1 MRIGIVCYPTYGG
14 SGVVATE
21 LGRTLA
27 EKGYTVHFI
36 AYQQPVRLVKFS
48 PPVYF
53 HEVAV
58 SEYPLFEFPPFELAL
73 TSKMIQVAKDE
84 KLDLLHVHYA
94 IPHASSAYMAK
105 QILLKENILLP
116 YITTLHGTDITI
128 VGKEPELEPVI
139 TFSINQSDKVTAVS
153 HYLKEE
159 TCQHF
164 NIQKEIHVI
173 PNFICLKEIESA
185 TADIEL
191 KKHIAPNGEPI
202 LTHISNFRKVKRID
216 DVIRIFS
223 AVRKHL
229 PAKLLMI
236 GDGPERNAAAS
247 LAKDL
252 QVNHDIHFVGKLKE
266 TFPALKISDLFLL
279 PSASESFGLS
289 ALEAMACGVPVI
301 GTQAGGLP
309 EVVVH
314 EKTGFLHPI
323 GDIDSMSRSAL
334 QLLQYPSLY
343 QNMRK
348 NCHLHAQQY
357 SSRNIVPLYEQ
368 LYQQLLSEQN
378 KTI

>member
-21 LGRTLA
+21 LGKALA

-48 PPVYF
+48 PLVYF

-58 SEYPLFEFPPFELAL
+58 SEYPLFEFPPFESAL

-105 QILLKENILLP
+105 QILLKENIFLP

-139 TFSINQSDKVTAVS
+139 TFSINQSDRITAVS
-153 HYLKEE
+153 HYLRTE
-159 TCQHF
+159 TFQHF
-164 NIQKEIHVI
+164 NIKKEIHVI
-173 PNFICLKEIESA
+173 PNFICLKEIEEA
-185 TADIEL
+185 PTDMAL
-191 KKHIAPNGEPI
+191 KKHIAPNGEPV

-216 DVIRIFS
+216 DVIKIF
-223 AVRKHL
+223 AEIRKKISV
-229 PAKLLMI
+229 KLLMI
-236 GDGPERNAAAS
+236 GDGPERNAAVN
-247 LAKDL
+247 LAKEL
-252 QVNHDIHFVGKLKE
+252 QVIHDIHFVGKLKE
-266 TFPALKISDLFLL
+266 TLPALKISDLFLL

-323 GDIDSMSRSAL
+323 GDIDSMARSAL
-334 QLLQYPSLY
+334 QLLQHPSLY
-343 QNMRK
+343 QNMRN
-348 NCHLHAQQY
+348 NCYYHARQY
-357 SSRNIVPLYEQ
+357 SSKNIVPQYEQ
-368 LYQQLLSEQN
+368 LYQQLLSGQSQL
-378 KTI
+378 T